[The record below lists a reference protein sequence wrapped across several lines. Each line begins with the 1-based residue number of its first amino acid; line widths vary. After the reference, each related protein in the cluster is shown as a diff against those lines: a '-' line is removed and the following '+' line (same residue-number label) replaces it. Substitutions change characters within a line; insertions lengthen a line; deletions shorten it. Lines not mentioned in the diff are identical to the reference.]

1 MPTNTGKLG
10 RWIVMIVLTAFF
22 NGNLFGQK
30 SYNSYELASAFPDH
44 FRNSKSEILKAVALS
59 STNETYTLDATLDFE
74 HWMTHPAEWSINLE
88 SGNMSEMFVEA
99 EMNFESWMF
108 NTGWSAE
115 ETFVEKEID
124 FESWMTAPAL
134 WLNK

>member
-1 MPTNTGKLG
+1 MPTNTVKMS
-10 RWIVMIVLTAFF
+10 RWIVMILLTAFF
-22 NGNLFGQK
+22 NGSLFGQK
-30 SYNSYELASAFPDH
+30 SYNDFELASAFPDH

-59 STNETYTLDATLDFE
+59 STSETYALDASMVFE
-74 HWMTHPAEWSINLE
+74 HWMSHPAEWTINLE

-115 ETFVEKEID
+115 ETFSEKEIGL
-124 FESWMTAPAL
+124 ETWMTAPAL
-134 WLNK
+134 WLKK